1 MAEHKQFVDL
11 PLEQIIGD
19 RFGRYSKYII
29 QDRALP
35 DVRDGLKPVQR
46 RILYAMHADKNTHDK
61 NFRKA
66 AKTVG
71 TVIGNYHPH
80 GDSSVYEAMVRMSQG
95 WKMRHDLVEMHGNN
109 GSIDGD
115 PAAAMRYTEARLSK
129 MTTALLEDI
138 DKETV
143 DFVPNFD
150 DTHEEPIVFPARLP
164 NLLINGS
171 TGISAGYATNIPP
184 HNLQEVIDAVIL
196 KLDKKEVSIDELME
210 KISGPD
216 FPTGGIVQGK
226 EGIKQAFTTGKGKV
240 VVRGK
245 ATIEEMKGNREQ
257 IIISEIPYDVNKATL
272 VRKMDE
278 LNADRKVDGIADI
291 RDETDRNGLRIV
303 IDLRKGADSESV
315 LNFFYKNTDLQ
326 VLYHYN
332 MVAIE
337 NKTPKLLSLPN
348 VLDAYIDHQK
358 DVVTR
363 KTTFDLRKAKERA
376 HIVDGLIKAISIL
389 DELIETIR
397 ASKNRSDAKANIIE
411 QYHFTDAQADAILNL
426 QLYRL
431 TNTDISMLEREK
443 TELEKQIEVCEKIL
457 NDPKELLKSIKQ
469 SLKQMKKSYNSERR
483 TQIEAEIDEL
493 KINIEVTVPSE
504 TVLVSLTKEGYLKRT
519 SLRSYAA
526 SKQEDLLMKSTDY
539 LLHLVEL
546 DTTDNLLLFTNYG
559 KFISI
564 PVHQLPDIRWKEMG
578 DHISNLAELDDGEKI
593 VKCVPVR
600 EYHKEQFIIFCT
612 KQGMI
617 KKSSLDLYETSRHS
631 RSLIALNLNKE
642 DEVINVFATD
652 GSENILLATYN
663 GYGLWFDE
671 TEISTIGLRAKGVI
685 GIQLKDED
693 YVADAQLINEEKD
706 PDIVVITQRGA
717 CKRMK
722 LASLTKSKRAR
733 RGQKLLRELKTK
745 PHHIVGMLALYNQ
758 EKMWVKTYMEN
769 HIDIVAHGLPV
780 SDRNSNGSFILD
792 PDEEGQILH
801 VEKELTYETP
811 FAQDNQ
817 IE

>member
-80 GDSSVYEAMVRMSQG
+80 GDFSVYEAMVRMSQG

-196 KLDKKEVSIDELME
+196 KLDKKEVSVDELMD

-257 IIISEIPYDVNKATL
+257 IIINEIPYDVNKAAL

-291 RDETDRNGLRIV
+291 RDESDRNGLRIV

-337 NKTPKLLSLPN
+337 NKTPKLLSLPD

-397 ASKNRSDAKANIIE
+397 GSKNRSDAKANIIE
-411 QYHFTDAQADAILNL
+411 QYHFTDVQADAILNL

-431 TNTDISMLEREK
+431 TNTDITMLEKEK

-457 NDPKELLKSIKQ
+457 NDPKELLKTIKQ

-483 TQIEAEIDEL
+483 TQIEAEIEEL

-539 LLHLVEL
+539 LLQLVEL

-564 PVHQLPDIRWKEMG
+564 PVHLLPDIRWKEMG
-578 DHISNLAELDDGEKI
+578 DHISNLVEMDDGEKL

-600 EYHKEQFIIFCT
+600 AYHKEQFIIFCT

-758 EKMWVKTYMEN
+758 EKMWVKTDMEN

-792 PDEEGQILH
+792 PDEEGEILH

-811 FAQDNQ
+811 FTQDDQ

>member
-196 KLDKKEVSIDELME
+196 KLDKKEVSVDELMD

-257 IIISEIPYDVNKATL
+257 IIINEIPYDVNKAAL

-291 RDETDRNGLRIV
+291 RDESDRNGLRIV

-337 NKTPKLLSLPN
+337 NKTPKLLSLPD

-397 ASKNRSDAKANIIE
+397 GSKNRSDAKANIIE
-411 QYHFTDAQADAILNL
+411 QYHFTDVQADAILNL

-431 TNTDISMLEREK
+431 TNTDITMLEKEK

-457 NDPKELLKSIKQ
+457 NDPKELLKTIKQ

-483 TQIEAEIDEL
+483 TQIEAEIEEL

-539 LLHLVEL
+539 LLQLVEL

-564 PVHQLPDIRWKEMG
+564 PVHLLPDIRWKEMG
-578 DHISNLAELDDGEKI
+578 DHISNLVEMDDGEKL

-600 EYHKEQFIIFCT
+600 AYHKEQFIIFCT

-693 YVADAQLINEEKD
+693 YVAAAQLINEEKD

-758 EKMWVKTYMEN
+758 EKMWVKTDMEN

-792 PDEEGQILH
+792 PDEEGEILH

-811 FAQDNQ
+811 FTQDDQ

>member
-196 KLDKKEVSIDELME
+196 KLDKKEVSVDELME

-257 IIISEIPYDVNKATL
+257 IIINEIPYDVNKAAL

-291 RDETDRNGLRIV
+291 RDESDRNGLRIV

-337 NKTPKLLSLPN
+337 NKTPKLLSLPD

-397 ASKNRSDAKANIIE
+397 GSKNRSDAKANIIE
-411 QYHFTDAQADAILNL
+411 QYHFTDVQADAILNL

-431 TNTDISMLEREK
+431 TNTDITMLEKEK

-457 NDPKELLKSIKQ
+457 NDPKELLKTIKQ

-483 TQIEAEIDEL
+483 TQIEAEIEEL

-539 LLHLVEL
+539 LLQLVEL

-564 PVHQLPDIRWKEMG
+564 PVHLLPDIRWKEMG
-578 DHISNLAELDDGEKI
+578 DHISNLVEMDDGEKL

-600 EYHKEQFIIFCT
+600 AYHKEQFIIFCT

-758 EKMWVKTYMEN
+758 EKMWVKTDMEN

-792 PDEEGQILH
+792 PDEEGEILH

-811 FAQDNQ
+811 FTQDDQ

>member
-80 GDSSVYEAMVRMSQG
+80 GDFSVYEAMVRMSQG

-196 KLDKKEVSIDELME
+196 KLDKKEVSVDELMD

-245 ATIEEMKGNREQ
+245 ATIEDMKGNREQ
-257 IIISEIPYDVNKATL
+257 IIINEIPYDVNKAAL

-291 RDETDRNGLRIV
+291 RDESDRNGLRIV

-337 NKTPKLLSLPN
+337 NKTPKLLSLPD

-397 ASKNRSDAKANIIE
+397 GSKNRSDAKANIIE
-411 QYHFTDAQADAILNL
+411 QYHFTDVQADAILNL

-431 TNTDISMLEREK
+431 TNTDITMLEKEK

-457 NDPKELLKSIKQ
+457 NDPKELLKTIKQ

-483 TQIEAEIDEL
+483 TQIEAEIEEL

-539 LLHLVEL
+539 LLQLVEL

-564 PVHQLPDIRWKEMG
+564 PVHLLPDIRWKEMG
-578 DHISNLAELDDGEKI
+578 DHISNLVEMDDGEKL

-600 EYHKEQFIIFCT
+600 AYHKEQFIIFCT

-758 EKMWVKTYMEN
+758 EKMWVKTDMEN

-792 PDEEGQILH
+792 PDEEGEILH

-811 FAQDNQ
+811 FTQDDQ

>member
-80 GDSSVYEAMVRMSQG
+80 GDFSVYEAMVRMSQG

-196 KLDKKEVSIDELME
+196 KLDKKEVSVDELMD

-257 IIISEIPYDVNKATL
+257 IIINEIPYDVNKAAL

-291 RDETDRNGLRIV
+291 RDESDRNGLRIV

-337 NKTPKLLSLPN
+337 NKTPKLLSLPD

-397 ASKNRSDAKANIIE
+397 GSKNRSDAKANIIE
-411 QYHFTDAQADAILNL
+411 QYHFTDVQADAILNL

-431 TNTDISMLEREK
+431 TNTDITMLEKEK

-457 NDPKELLKSIKQ
+457 NDPKELLKTIKQ

-483 TQIEAEIDEL
+483 TQIEAEIEEL

-539 LLHLVEL
+539 LLQLVEL

-564 PVHQLPDIRWKEMG
+564 PVHLLPDIRWKEMG
-578 DHISNLAELDDGEKI
+578 DHISNLVEMDDGEKL

-600 EYHKEQFIIFCT
+600 AYHKEQFIIFCT

-693 YVADAQLINEEKD
+693 YVAAAQLINEEKD

-758 EKMWVKTYMEN
+758 EKMWVKTDMEN

-792 PDEEGQILH
+792 PDEEGEILH

-811 FAQDNQ
+811 FTQDDQ

>member
-196 KLDKKEVSIDELME
+196 KLDKKEVSVDELMD

-257 IIISEIPYDVNKATL
+257 IIINEIPYDVNKAAL

-291 RDETDRNGLRIV
+291 RDESDRNGLRIV

-337 NKTPKLLSLPN
+337 NKTPKLLSLPD

-397 ASKNRSDAKANIIE
+397 GSKNRSDAKANIIE
-411 QYHFTDAQADAILNL
+411 QYHFTDVQADAILNL

-431 TNTDISMLEREK
+431 TNTDITMLEKEK

-457 NDPKELLKSIKQ
+457 NDPKELLKTIKQ

-483 TQIEAEIDEL
+483 TQIEAEIEEL

-539 LLHLVEL
+539 LLQLVEL

-564 PVHQLPDIRWKEMG
+564 PVHLLPDIRWKEMG
-578 DHISNLAELDDGEKI
+578 DHISNLVEMDDGEKL

-600 EYHKEQFIIFCT
+600 AYHKEQFIIFCT

-758 EKMWVKTYMEN
+758 EKMWVKTDMEN

-792 PDEEGQILH
+792 PDEEGEILH

-811 FAQDNQ
+811 FTQDDQ

>member
-80 GDSSVYEAMVRMSQG
+80 GDYSVYEAMVRMSQG

-196 KLDKKEVSIDELME
+196 KLDKKEVSVDELMD

-257 IIISEIPYDVNKATL
+257 IIINEIPYDVNKAAL

-291 RDETDRNGLRIV
+291 RDESDRNGLRIV

-337 NKTPKLLSLPN
+337 NKTPKLLSLPD

-397 ASKNRSDAKANIIE
+397 GSKNRSDAKANIIE
-411 QYHFTDAQADAILNL
+411 QYHFTDVQADAILNL

-431 TNTDISMLEREK
+431 TNTDITMLEKEK

-457 NDPKELLKSIKQ
+457 NDPKELLKTIKQ

-483 TQIEAEIDEL
+483 TQIEAEIEEL

-539 LLHLVEL
+539 LLQLVEL

-564 PVHQLPDIRWKEMG
+564 PVHLLPDIRWKEMG
-578 DHISNLAELDDGEKI
+578 DHISNLVEMDDGEKL

-600 EYHKEQFIIFCT
+600 AYHKEQFIIFCT

-758 EKMWVKTYMEN
+758 EKMWVKTDMEN

-792 PDEEGQILH
+792 PDEEGEILH

-811 FAQDNQ
+811 FTQDDQ

>member
-196 KLDKKEVSIDELME
+196 KLDKKEVSVDELMD

-245 ATIEEMKGNREQ
+245 ATIEDMKGNREQ
-257 IIISEIPYDVNKATL
+257 IIINEIPYDVNKAAL

-291 RDETDRNGLRIV
+291 RDESDRNGLRIV

-337 NKTPKLLSLPN
+337 NKTPKLLSLPD

-397 ASKNRSDAKANIIE
+397 GSKNRSDAKANIIE
-411 QYHFTDAQADAILNL
+411 QYHFTDVQADAILNL

-431 TNTDISMLEREK
+431 TNTDITMLEKEK

-457 NDPKELLKSIKQ
+457 NDPKELLKTIKQ

-483 TQIEAEIDEL
+483 TQIEAEIEEL

-539 LLHLVEL
+539 LLQLVEL

-564 PVHQLPDIRWKEMG
+564 PVHLLPDIRWKEMG
-578 DHISNLAELDDGEKI
+578 DHISNLVEMDDGEKL

-600 EYHKEQFIIFCT
+600 AYHKEQFIIFCT

-758 EKMWVKTYMEN
+758 EKMWVKTDMEN

-792 PDEEGQILH
+792 PDEEGEILH

-811 FAQDNQ
+811 FTQDDQ

>member
-196 KLDKKEVSIDELME
+196 KLDKPDASVDDLME

-216 FPTGGIVQGK
+216 FPTGGIVQGR

-245 ATIEEMKGNREQ
+245 ATIEEMKGNKEQ
-257 IIISEIPYDVNKATL
+257 IIINEIPYDVNKATL

-291 RDETDRNGLRIV
+291 RDESDRNGLRIV
-303 IDLRKGADSESV
+303 IDLRKDADSESV

-397 ASKNRSDAKANIIE
+397 GSKNRSNAKTNIIE
-411 QYHFTDAQADAILNL
+411 QYHFTDVQADAILNL

-431 TNTDISMLEREK
+431 TNTDITMLEKEK

-457 NDPKELLKSIKQ
+457 NNPKELLKTIKQ
-469 SLKQMKKSYNSERR
+469 SLKQMKKSYSSERR
-483 TQIEAEIDEL
+483 TQIEAEIEEL

-539 LLHLVEL
+539 LLQLVEL

-578 DHISNLAELDDGEKI
+578 DHISNLVDLDDGEKL

-600 EYHKEQFIIFCT
+600 EYNKQQYIIFCT

-631 RSLIALNLNKE
+631 RSLIALNLNEE

-652 GSENILLATYN
+652 GTENLLLATYN

-758 EKMWVKTYMEN
+758 EKMWVKTDMEN

-792 PDEEGQILH
+792 PDEEGKILH

-811 FAQDNQ
+811 FTQDNQ
-817 IE
+817 NE